1 LGLKPYL
8 TSFIFQFKI
17 GIGFNNEK
25 KSDCWEKLEGG
36 RISEIEKLGDRLE
49 YLLIEFQKK
58 KKIKKLLYPLY
69 LMVLS
74 SSNLSTGH
82 VAFRYQ

>member
-1 LGLKPYL
+1 LGSVSTTK
-8 TSFIFQFKI
+8 
-17 GIGFNNEK
+17 K
-25 KSDCWEKLEGG
+25 KSDCREKLEGG

-49 YLLIEFQKK
+49 YLLIKFQT
-58 KKIKKLLYPLY
+58 KKIKKLLYALY